1 MKRIFWFSL
10 ISLLLF
16 ASITQVFAASPVKA
30 RPLSGVGVLV
40 MKSRLPGSLGETK
53 QLQLYKE
60 PMMGRLSLLPVDRLP
75 KLAPYIA
82 LSEGVAYAI
91 VISIRPGW
99 LRILYD
105 DAERGGWVDRRKAG
119 EFLKWEQFL
128 AGSSITMLPGIR
140 QEYYQLR
147 QEPSTASPSLATV
160 AKNESLVV
168 DMVEGDWAQVS
179 RGSSQSGWLR
189 WRDDNSRLLMV
200 INPQISPLK
209 H

>member
-1 MKRIFWFSL
+1 MKRISL
-10 ISLLLF
+10 FILILPLLPAFL
-16 ASITQVFAASPVKA
+16 SPVFAASPVKA

-40 MKSRLPGSLGETK
+40 IKDRLPGSSGETRK
-53 QLQLYKE
+53 LQLYRE
-60 PMMGRLSLLPVDRLP
+60 PMMGRLALLPVDRLP

-82 LSEGVAYAI
+82 PSEGVTCAI

-105 DAERGGWVDRRKAG
+105 DAERGGWVERRKAG

-128 AGSSITMLPGIR
+128 AGSSITMLSGIR

-147 QEPSTASPSLATV
+147 SEPSPASPLLAAV
-160 AKNESLVV
+160 AKNESLIVGR
-168 DMVEGDWAQVS
+168 VEGDWVQVT

-189 WRDDNSRLLMV
+189 WRDDNSRLLV
-200 INPQISPLK
+200 AINMQISPLK
-209 H
+209 R